1 MDEIRESQYC
11 ELKRD
16 HELPVS
22 LIFFDITIILNGFIL
37 LALIDGKKS
46 QMRSE
51 EVRKLVT

>member
-1 MDEIRESQYC
+1 MDEIRESQYY